1 MLSCPRFGPLL
12 FFFARRRGAPRG
24 GGEEEALV
32 QTKMDPCFYKMILCY
47 VASMAKVWCRLDLP
61 QHPHPLARWPGGL
74 WRCGAGGVNLC
85 PLLLFPLPLPWRAP
99 HPRLPRRRPGEV
111 PSAHTGQ
118 KGQPPGSRPA
128 AHYFFPL
135 HFYLL
140 LLLGSPLE
148 GELSPQGTEGG
159 TIAKPQQ
166 PPGRKSSANL
176 QPPGPPRPRTR
187 FAKVRSKSE

>member
-99 HPRLPRRRPGEV
+99 HPCLPRRRPGEV

-118 KGQPPGSRPA
+118 KGR
-128 AHYFFPL
+128 
-135 HFYLL
+135 
-140 LLLGSPLE
+140 
-148 GELSPQGTEGG
+148 
-159 TIAKPQQ
+159 
-166 PPGRKSSANL
+166 PPGRQRLCQRKLGYRYEGLYLSLFGMEGHFRQFPCGGRAV
-176 QPPGPPRPRTR
+176 PRPPRG
-187 FAKVRSKSE
+187 